1 VKGTSSDRG
10 VAPGW
15 TVLPGS
21 TFQLLAAGVDRVDEP
36 RIEPEY
42 PMLAKQA
49 RDQGVVEIEVV
60 IDDRGNVVQMKPPVV
75 RYPYPIC
82 DGVPCRCTVEI
93 CRRT

>member
-1 VKGTSSDRG
+1 MKGTSSDRG

-42 PMLAKQA
+42 PMLAKQPGTKA
-49 RDQGVVEIEVV
+49 W
-60 IDDRGNVVQMKPPVV
+60 
-75 RYPYPIC
+75 
-82 DGVPCRCTVEI
+82 
-93 CRRT
+93 